1 MVQDGDTFRGFDAAN
16 HLFMVLSRE
25 TTDGD
30 VALANMTTH
39 RPTGLCR
46 GRDCLVLM
54 PGEHPFVRHPT
65 CIPYEYALMYAARM
79 LDAQIEAGN
88 LRRDEPLS
96 EALLR
101 RIQQGALAAADIKP
115 QVQDAVRATLGP
127 L

>member
-1 MVQDGDTFRGFDAAN
+1 MVRSGDTFRGFDAAN

-25 TTDGD
+25 TADGD
-30 VALANMTTH
+30 IALANITTH

-46 GRDCLVLM
+46 RRSCLVLM

-65 CIPYEYALMYAARM
+65 CIPYEYALMYAART
-79 LDAQIEAGN
+79 LDAQIEAGT
-88 LRRDEPLS
+88 LQQDEPLS
-96 EALLR
+96 EALLS
-101 RIQQGALAAADIKP
+101 RIQHAALAATDIKP